1 MKWFNMKFKTLIRFS
16 LGIALLLTGCGPRDV
31 ETIVIR
37 GSDTEVNM
45 VLRIAETYMENDP
58 HISIAVTGGGSGTG
72 IAALINKRTDIANAS
87 RAFKEEEVQIAADR
101 GVDVRPI
108 VFAVDALC
116 FIVNEDLPIDGLSLQ
131 QVRGLFTGEIK
142 NWKELGGDD
151 VPVSL
156 YGRQGNS
163 GTFVYIQTNILNG
176 DYSMDMKQMNG
187 NSQIIEGIRNDIA
200 GIGYVGIGNAV
211 DHNGEVMPGTK
222 VLSIQADDQDAPVS
236 PLVTEN
242 ITSGSYKVV
251 RPLYQYVDGKP
262 ENKLLEFLLYELSE
276 EGQKMILESGYF
288 PISEEIKE
296 QNITRLSS
304 E

>member
-1 MKWFNMKFKTLIRFS
+1 MKWRNMLYKTLIQFC
-16 LGIALLLTGCGPRDV
+16 LGLIFLLTACGPRDV

-45 VLRIAETYMENDP
+45 VLRIAETYMENEP

-87 RAFKEEEVQIAADR
+87 RAFKDEEMQIAADR

-131 QVRGLFTGEIK
+131 QIRDLFTGKIK
-142 NWKELGGDD
+142 NWKELGGND

-163 GTFVYIQTNILNG
+163 GTFVYIQTNILG
-176 DYSMDMKQMNG
+176 ADYSLDMKQMNG

-200 GIGYVGIGNAV
+200 GIGYVGIGNVV
-211 DHNGEVMPGTK
+211 DHNGEEMPGTK
-222 VLSIQADDQDAPVS
+222 VLGIQADDQDAPVS
-236 PLVTEN
+236 PLITEN
-242 ITSGSYKVV
+242 ITDGSYKVV

-262 ENKLLEFLLYELSE
+262 ENELLDFLLYELSE
-276 EGQKMILESGYF
+276 EGQEMILESGYF
-288 PISEEIKE
+288 PISDEIKE
-296 QNITRLSS
+296 QNITRLNH